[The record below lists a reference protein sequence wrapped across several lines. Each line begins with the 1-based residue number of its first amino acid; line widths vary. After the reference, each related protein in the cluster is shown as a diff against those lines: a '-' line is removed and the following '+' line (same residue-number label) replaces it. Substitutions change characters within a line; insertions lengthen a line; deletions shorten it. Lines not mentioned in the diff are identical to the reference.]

1 MSLRSIACLC
11 AALSFSPLTA
21 LPVGAEQAPLDIK
34 IVNGRVLDGSGNA
47 WFLADV
53 GVRDGRI
60 VEVGDLSDAAAKR
73 EVDATGLVVAPGFID
88 VHTHADGDVFDLP
101 LATNFVRDGVTTI
114 VTGNCGGSVLDVGEY
129 LDRVDRD
136 GVGVNVA
143 TLIGHNSVIRE
154 QKGSVAEQVT
164 DEQLEAARA
173 RVRKAM
179 EEGAVGMSTG
189 LIYLPGLW
197 SPTEE
202 IIELQRVAAEYG
214 GIYATHMRNEG
225 TGIMAAID
233 EALRVGEE
241 TGSRVQISHF
251 KLPAHAQRLLG
262 NTATM
267 EKVFAARARGMEV
280 WVDQYPYT
288 ASSTGITTLLPDW
301 VLENGGEAA
310 RKILQDEEQVAR
322 VRQEMAEGIVRSQ
335 RRLHLLPGCQCPR
348 VPRVFR
354 QAHPR
359 DRHHAPGGPP
369 GRARHHRG
377 TDRHDHRHLPERR
390 CRHGLPH
397 HEGGRGGINH
407 AFAAGLHRIR

>member
-1 MSLRSIACLC
+1 
-11 AALSFSPLTA
+11 
-21 LPVGAEQAPLDIK
+21 
-34 IVNGRVLDGSGNA
+34 
-47 WFLADV
+47 
-53 GVRDGRI
+53 
-60 VEVGDLSDAAAKR
+60 
-73 EVDATGLVVAPGFID
+73 
-88 VHTHADGDVFDLP
+88 
-101 LATNFVRDGVTTI
+101 
-114 VTGNCGGSVLDVGEY
+114 
-129 LDRVDRD
+129 
-136 GVGVNVA
+136 
-143 TLIGHNSVIRE
+143 
-154 QKGSVAEQVT
+154 
-164 DEQLEAARA
+164 
-173 RVRKAM
+173 
-179 EEGAVGMSTG
+179 
-189 LIYLPGLW
+189 GLW

-335 RRLHLLPGCQCPR
+335 RGDYTYCQVANARAFPEYSGKR
-348 VPRVFR
+348 IPEIAIMRREVPRDE
-354 QAHPR
+354 P
-359 DRHHAPGGPP
+359 
-369 GRARHHRG
+369 
-377 TDRHDHRHLPERR
+377 
-390 CRHGLPH
+390 
-397 HEGGRGGINH
+397 
-407 AFAAGLHRIR
+407 